1 MITDRT
7 SLAVVVN
14 PAGAQA
20 EADVLAEHLD
30 RSGIAASWLETTPD
44 DPGVGQT
51 GRAVADGANLV
62 VACGGDGTVRACIQ
76 AAAGTDAA
84 VGIMPAGTGNLLAR
98 NLGIPLDPQAACD
111 VFQTGRRRRI
121 DLGYANDEAFAVMAG
136 IGIDARIMRDT
147 DSDAKKRFG
156 PAAYVATALAHLRDE
171 RFTASL
177 LVDGREQWAGRA
189 SSILVANHG
198 EVQGGLSI
206 FPDASAHDGRL
217 DSLVA
222 TADGLAEWLRAA
234 WAVLRDDPAAG
245 PIQRFSGVSFVA
257 RTTAPVPYE
266 IDGEERDATT
276 EVNFSVVPSAVS
288 ILVPKE
294 DAK

>member
-7 SLAVVVN
+7 SIAVVVN
-14 PAGAQA
+14 PAGAPE
-20 EADVLAEHLD
+20 EAGVLTEWLD
-30 RSGIAASWLETTPD
+30 RSRLTASWFETTPE
-44 DPGVGQT
+44 DPGVGQAS
-51 GRAVADGANLV
+51 GAISKGANMV
-62 VACGGDGTVRACIQ
+62 IACGGDGTVRACIE
-76 AAAGTDAA
+76 AAAGTEATI
-84 VGIMPAGTGNLLAR
+84 GIIPGGTGNLLAR
-98 NLGIPLDPQAACD
+98 NLGIPLDADAACD
-111 VFQTGRRRRI
+111 VIRAGRRRRI

-147 DSDAKKRFG
+147 DSDSKKRFG
-156 PAAYVATALAHLRDE
+156 AAAYVAAALAHLRDE
-171 RFTASL
+171 RFGASL
-177 LVDGREQWAGRA
+177 SVDGREQWTGRA

-198 EVQGGLSI
+198 EVQGGLAI

-222 TADGLAEWLRAA
+222 AADSLTDWLRAG

-245 PIQRFSGVSFVA
+245 PIQRFSGVSLVA
-257 RTTAPVPYE
+257 RTTTPVPYE
-266 IDGEERDATT
+266 IDGEEREATT
-276 EVNFSVVPSAVS
+276 EVNFSVVPGAVS